1 MIIRASVA
9 ELPDNRDRFEL
20 AWASLIQHVDF
31 AESDV
36 VLLPELPA
44 SAWFGASKDA
54 TDESW
59 TKIVAEHDDLL
70 ANLSSFGNSI
80 VIGTRAKLVNGIR
93 HNVAFY
99 WTRETDVVD
108 LRPKSILPE
117 EPGFYEQSWYSA
129 GPNNTQPVQ
138 IRNLRIGVLICSELM
153 ATDLARQLGNAG
165 AQIIAVPRASQMH
178 PRWEVASRMAAITA
192 GAYVLT
198 SNRVGLGIDGKTEF
212 GGRAMIVD
220 PDGHV
225 LGETGQGKTF
235 ASSALDLQAVER
247 ARLTYPRYLEYGF

>member
-31 AESDV
+31 AESDIV
-36 VLLPELPA
+36 ALPELPA
-44 SAWFGASKDA
+44 SAWFGVTQDA
-54 TDESW
+54 NDESW
-59 TKIVAEHDDLL
+59 SRVVAEHDDLL
-70 ANLSSFGNSI
+70 ANLTSFGNAI
-80 VIGTRAKLVNGIR
+80 VIGTRATLENGVR

-99 WTRETDVVD
+99 WTRESGVVD
-108 LRPKSILPE
+108 LHPKAILPE
-117 EPGFYEQSWYSA
+117 DAGFYEQSWYSA
-129 GPNNTQPVQ
+129 GPINAKPVR
-138 IRNLRIGVLICSELM
+138 IRNVTVGVLICSELM

-165 AQIIAVPRASQMH
+165 AQIIVVPRASQMH
-178 PRWEVASRMAAITA
+178 PRWEVASRMAAITS

-198 SNRVGLGIDGKTEF
+198 SNRVGLGIDGRTEF

-220 PDGHV
+220 PDGTL

-235 ASSALDLQAVER
+235 ATAALDMQAVET
-247 ARLTYPRYLEYGF
+247 ARTTYPRYLKYGF